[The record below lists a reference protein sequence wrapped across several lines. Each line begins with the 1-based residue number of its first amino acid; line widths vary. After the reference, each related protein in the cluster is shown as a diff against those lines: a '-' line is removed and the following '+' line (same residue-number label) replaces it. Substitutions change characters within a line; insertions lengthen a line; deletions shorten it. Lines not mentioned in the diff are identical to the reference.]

1 MLIVG
6 VLLIPLFLISLYI
19 IFKFT
24 WGKEGKGER
33 GEEILNKSNRVT
45 VPILPIGWLLLEIA
59 HSIFDI
65 SYSLYRDSLWVL
77 VLINFIVHGLAIYFY
92 KNNKHQASE

>member
-59 HSIFDI
+59 HSIRYFVFVVPGFTVGIGVDKF
-65 SYSLYRDSLWVL
+65 YRSWFGNLL
-77 VLINFIVHGLAIYFY
+77 L
-92 KNNKHQASE
+92 